1 MSKVLTELIKED
13 QKTTE
18 LSVRNGLVFTEEGFR
33 EVTIK
38 IIDEKIVSL
47 VESEAG
53 PLLETSEN
61 IIDASGCLVVPGF
74 IDAHVHFNDPG
85 RTDWE
90 GIETGSRA
98 AAMGGTTT
106 IFDMP
111 LNCSPSTIN
120 LQSLIN
126 KREYLTSLSHIDY
139 ALWGGMTGTNLNN
152 PQELAQMSA
161 GVIGWKSFMSESG
174 IDDFQFLSP
183 NDLKQAMQA
192 AKEHEKTL
200 ALHAEWERDIARLTA
215 FNKQQQ
221 WLNERS
227 AYLASRPISAEEKA
241 VSYALELA
249 AKYGTA
255 LHFVHISSPKVV
267 GLIEQAKKSG
277 VNVTVETC
285 PHYLIFDED
294 DFLREGAIL
303 KCAPPLRPR
312 EEVEG
317 LWDCLANGMI
327 DTIGSDHS
335 PCLYSM
341 KATDSIWDAWGGIQ
355 GVQFT
360 WLAMV
365 DEALKRGVPLKQIFP
380 LGTSNVAD
388 RFGIA
393 GRKGRI
399 SPGLDAD
406 LVLICLDETTVAKK
420 DSFGFRNAYSPYEGR
435 VFSTKVKKTMLRG
448 KVIYDDQ
455 AGVGTKKL
463 GVCLT

>member
-1 MSKVLTELIKED
+1 MAKVLTEVVKKE
-13 QKTTE
+13 KETTE
-18 LSVRNGLVFTEEGFR
+18 LLVKNGLVYTEEGFR

-38 IIDEKIVSL
+38 IIAEKIVSL
-47 VESEAG
+47 VEEDAG
-53 PLLETSEN
+53 PILETEEN

-120 LQSLIN
+120 LQNLTE
-126 KREYLTSLSHIDY
+126 KREYLSSLSHIDY
-139 ALWGGMTGTNLNN
+139 ALWGGMTGTNLSNR
-152 PQELAQMSA
+152 QELVQMSE
-161 GVIGWKSFMSESG
+161 GVIAWKSFMSESG
-174 IDDFQFLSP
+174 IDDFQHLSP
-183 NDLKQAMQA
+183 DDLKQAMQA
-192 AKEHEKTL
+192 AMDHDKIL
-200 ALHAEWERDIARLTA
+200 ALHAEWEEDIARLTA
-215 FNKQQQ
+215 LYKQDPR
-221 WLNERS
+221 LDERS
-227 AYLASRPISAEEKA
+227 AFLASRPISAEEKA

-267 GLIEQAKKSG
+267 RLIDQAKKSG

-285 PHYLIFDED
+285 PHYLLFDEE
-294 DFLREGAIL
+294 DFHREGAIL
-303 KCAPPLRPR
+303 KCAPPLRLR

-341 KATDSIWDAWGGIQ
+341 KTTNSIWDSWGGIQ

-360 WLAMV
+360 WLAML
-365 DEALKRGVPLKQIFP
+365 DEALKRKISLKRVLP

-388 RFGIA
+388 RFGI
-393 GRKGRI
+393 RHKKGRI

-406 LVLICLDETTVAKK
+406 LVLICLDETTVANKE
-420 DSFGFRNAYSPYEGR
+420 SFGFRNAYSPYEGR

-455 AGVGTKKL
+455 KGVTEEKW
-463 GVCLT
+463 GVCL

>member
-1 MSKVLTELIKED
+1 MAKVLTEIVKKEK
-13 QKTTE
+13 KTTE
-18 LSVRNGLVFTEEGFR
+18 LLVKNGLVFTEEGFR

-47 VESEAG
+47 MEGEAG
-53 PLLETSEN
+53 PILEMAEN

-90 GIETGSRA
+90 GIETGSCS

-120 LQSLIN
+120 LQNLTE

-152 PQELAQMSA
+152 RQELAQMSG
-161 GVIGWKSFMSESG
+161 GVIAWKSFMSESG
-174 IDDFQFLSP
+174 IDDFQHLSP
-183 NDLKQAMQA
+183 DDLKQAMQA
-192 AKEHEKTL
+192 AKEHGKIL
-200 ALHAEWERDIARLTA
+200 ALHAEWEEEIARLTA
-215 FNKQQQ
+215 LYKQNPR
-221 WLNERS
+221 LDERG
-227 AYLASRPISAEEKA
+227 AFLASRPISSEEKA
-241 VSYALELA
+241 VSYAIELA

-267 GLIEQAKKSG
+267 RLIDEAKKSG

-285 PHYLIFDED
+285 PHYLLFDEE

-341 KATDSIWDAWGGIQ
+341 KDTDSIWDAWGGIQ

-360 WLAMV
+360 WLALL
-365 DEALKRGVPLKQIFP
+365 DEALKRKISLKQVLP
-380 LGTSNVAD
+380 LGSSHVAD
-388 RFGIA
+388 RFGI
-393 GRKGRI
+393 GHKKGRI

-406 LVLICLDETTVAKK
+406 LVFICLDETTVANKE
-420 DSFGFRNAYSPYEGR
+420 SFGFRNPYSPYEGR
-435 VFSTKVKKTMLRG
+435 VFSTKVKRTMLRG

-455 AGVGTKKL
+455 KGVTEEKR
-463 GVCLT
+463 GVCL

>member
-120 LQSLIN
+120 SQNLIN
-126 KREYLTSLSHIDY
+126 KREYLTSLSYIDY

-255 LHFVHISSPKVV
+255 LHFVHISSPKVI